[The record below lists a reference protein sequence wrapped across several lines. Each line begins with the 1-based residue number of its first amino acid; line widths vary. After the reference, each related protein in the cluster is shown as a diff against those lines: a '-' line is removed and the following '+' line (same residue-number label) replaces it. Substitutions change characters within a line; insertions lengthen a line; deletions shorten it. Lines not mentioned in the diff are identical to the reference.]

1 MMAQLSRKQPTSMK
15 LSMIKLSF
23 YFISI
28 TNRSDN
34 ILLILGKCGMS
45 QDNLKK
51 VEKITCTFGKILV
64 SRTSVWEQVF

>member
-1 MMAQLSRKQPTSMK
+1 MK
-15 LSMIKLSF
+15 LSMIKLPF

-28 TNRSDN
+28 TSRSHN

-51 VEKITCTFGKILV
+51 VEKMHIL
-64 SRTSVWEQVF
+64 QDMGL